1 MKLSF
6 TGRRALVT
14 GGNSR
19 LGLELSRKMIE
30 AGIFPTLTSR
40 SEKGKAEIDRCLSEC
55 EGRYAHRYMDLSEP
69 ASIAEALSGMDEGID
84 YLVDLAQSD
93 YEALVA
99 AADPG
104 KVAGYF
110 AENVASRADLLK
122 RVSRIMMKKR
132 RGRLLFISSA
142 AANRSDAGQ
151 GFYASAKLA
160 CEALYR
166 NLGIEL
172 GGRGITTVS
181 LRPGFVAAGRGE
193 RFLSQNREQAKV
205 RVKAKI
211 PAGRILTA
219 EEVAETILFF
229 LSDSARGF
237 NATEILMDG
246 GLSAGKMKE

>member
-30 AGIFPTLTSR
+30 ADLFPILTAR
-40 SEKGKAEIDRCLSEC
+40 SEKGKEEIDRCLSEF
-55 EGRYAHRYMDLSEP
+55 EGRYARLHMDLSQP

-84 YLVDLAQSD
+84 YLVDFAQSD
-93 YEALVA
+93 FEALVA
-99 AADPG
+99 AADPA

-122 RVSRIMMKKR
+122 RVSRIMMKRR

-151 GFYASAKLA
+151 GFYAAAKLA

-193 RFLSQNREQAKV
+193 KFISENRRRVEAKV
-205 RVKAKI
+205 PTGRV
-211 PAGRILTA
+211 LTA

-246 GLSAGKMKE
+246 GLSAGKTKE